1 MKRFAV
7 VFCFVTLI
15 LGTVASEAVTEENV
29 KSKVDSYVEKMTVRQ
44 KTGQLCLMNFRFW
57 EKESSGKFRNDS
69 VNSKP
74 DYKPLSHVNGTVRT
88 IITDYYIGNV
98 ILFSE
103 NLAKKESGK
112 KFISDLNTAALENG
126 IPLLF
131 GIDQEGGNV
140 NRIYTGAVMPSAM
153 AVGTTGNPRNAFIA
167 GQCTGRLMNEYGIHC
182 DFAPVCDVASNEKNP
197 VIGIRSYSGKP
208 ALAAGFSTA
217 MKAGLESCGI
227 IPAAKHFPG
236 HGDTDTDSHLA
247 LPVIC
252 KKYSKWNKCERIPF
266 QKNIDEGIPI
276 IMTAH
281 IQFPELDDS
290 KIKCSLSGTE
300 IIKPATLS
308 EKILTGLLR
317 NQMGF
322 NGVIVSDAMDMNAI
336 TENLSP
342 PDAFIQAVKAGCDMI
357 CHPVNVY
364 SESSMKNIEEL
375 FSGVESAVQDGTLPL
390 SRLNEAASRIILLK
404 IKAGLLAFDG
414 HGNLVPQPECHNAG
428 NDEETEKAR
437 KEAYRIQREA
447 INKSFT
453 VKSKKSLKEFR
464 SAGKILVIGPYAE
477 KINAVT
483 ECLKEQLPGTATDT
497 FCYQAINA
505 GGIPETLAGRIADA
519 DSIILVTK
527 LTGYGVKDPQHNCAA
542 IPKEIAQEIR
552 LQKKQKQTFVISTQL
567 PYDRNTF
574 KGFNYCAT
582 FNYRDDAIR
591 NAVNLIIERSS
602 QQ

>member
-7 VFCFVTLI
+7 AFCFITLI
-15 LGTVASEAVTEENV
+15 LGTVASEAVTEGNI
-29 KSKVDSYVEKMTVRQ
+29 KSKVDSFVEQMTVRQ

-57 EKESSGKFRNDS
+57 EKESAWNFRNDS

-74 DYKPLSHVNGTVRT
+74 DYKPLSRVNKTVRT

-103 NLAKKESGK
+103 NLATKENGK
-112 KFISDLNTAALENG
+112 KFICDLNAAALENG

-153 AVGTTGNPRNAFIA
+153 AIGNTGNPGNAFTA

-197 VIGIRSYSGKP
+197 VIGIRAYSKKP
-208 ALAAGFSTA
+208 AQAAGFSAA

-247 LPVIC
+247 LPVIS
-252 KKYSKWNKCERIPF
+252 KSYSKWNKCERIPF
-266 QKNIDEGIPI
+266 QKNIDEGIPM

-317 NQMGF
+317 NKMGF

-336 TENLSP
+336 TGNLTP
-342 PDAFIQAVKAGCDMI
+342 ADAFIQAVKAGCDMI

-364 SESSMKNIEEL
+364 SESGMKNLEEL
-375 FSGVESAVQDGTLPL
+375 FSGVESAVENGTLSL

-414 HGNLVPQPECHNAG
+414 QGNLVPQPERYNAI
-428 NDEETEKAR
+428 DENEQEAAV
-437 KEAYRIQREA
+437 KEACRIQREA
-447 INKSFT
+447 ITKSFT
-453 VKSKKSLKEFR
+453 IKSKKSLKEFC
-464 SAGKILVIGPYAE
+464 SAEKILVIGPYAE

-483 ECLKEQLPGTATDT
+483 ECLKEQLPGTDTD
-497 FCYQAINA
+497 FFDYQTIKA
-505 GGIPETLAGRIADA
+505 GGIPKELAEKIKNA

-527 LTGYGVKDPQHNCAA
+527 LTGYGVKDSRLNCAA
-542 IPKEIAQEIR
+542 VPKEIAQEIMQ
-552 LQKKQKQTFVISTQL
+552 QKKQKQTFVISTQL
-567 PYDRNTF
+567 PYDRKNF

-591 NAVNLIIERSS
+591 NAVNLIIERSR
-602 QQ
+602 Q

>member
-7 VFCFVTLI
+7 AFCFVTLI
-15 LGTVASEAVTEENV
+15 LGTVASEAVTEGNI
-29 KSKVDSYVEKMTVRQ
+29 KSKVDSFVEQMTVRQ

-57 EKESSGKFRNDS
+57 EKESPEKFRNDS
-69 VNSKP
+69 VNSKS
-74 DYKPLSHVNGTVRT
+74 DYKPLSRVNGTVRT

-103 NLAKKESGK
+103 NLATKERGK
-112 KFISDLNTAALENG
+112 KFISDLNAAALENG

-153 AVGTTGNPRNAFIA
+153 AIGMTGNPRNAFTA
-167 GQCTGRLMNEYGIHC
+167 GQCTGRLMNEYGIQC

-197 VIGIRSYSGKP
+197 VIGIRSYSKKP
-208 ALAAGFSTA
+208 AQAAGFSAA

-247 LPVIC
+247 LPVIS

-266 QKNIDEGIPI
+266 QRNIDEGIPM

-290 KIKCSLSGTE
+290 KIECTLSGTE

-308 EKILTGLLR
+308 EKILTELLR
-317 NQMGF
+317 NKMGF

-336 TENLSP
+336 TENLTP
-342 PDAFIQAVKAGCDMI
+342 ADAFIQAVKAGCDMI

-364 SESSMKNIEEL
+364 SERSMKNIEEL

-404 IKAGLLAFDG
+404 IKAGLLTFDG
-414 HGNLVPQPECHNAG
+414 QGNLVPQPERPNAP
-428 NDEETEKAR
+428 EENEHETAR
-437 KEAYRIQREA
+437 KEAYRIQQEA
-447 INKSFT
+447 INRSFT
-453 VKSKKSLKEFR
+453 IKSKKSLKEFH
-464 SAGKILVIGPYAE
+464 SAGKILVMGPYAE

-483 ECLKEQLPGTATDT
+483 DCLKEQLPGTATDS
-497 FCYQAINA
+497 FDYQDINA
-505 GGIPETLAGRIADA
+505 GGIPEGLAEKIRDA

-527 LTGYGVKDPQHNCAA
+527 LTGYGVKDPRLNCAA
-542 IPKEIAQEIR
+542 VPKEIAQKIMQ
-552 LQKKQKQTFVISTQL
+552 QKKQKQTFVISTQL
-567 PYDRNTF
+567 PYDRKNF

-582 FNYRDDAIR
+582 FNYRDEAIR
-591 NAVNLIIERSS
+591 NAVNLIIERSR
-602 QQ
+602 Q